1 MDLAELSKQVS
12 QKLNDAIP
20 TDLADEERQA
30 IAKIVQQAV
39 LDASEHTHEE
49 VKGAAVACCGPDAD
63 LAHKLQKLMDQK
75 RDMLIANLSSMR

>member
-20 TDLADEERQA
+20 TDLAAEDREA
-30 IAKIVQQAV
+30 IAKIVQQAL
-39 LDASEHTHEE
+39 LDASGHTHEE
-49 VKGAAVACCGPDAD
+49 VTQAVMAVCAADTD
-63 LAHKLQKLMDQK
+63 LAHKLQKRMDQK